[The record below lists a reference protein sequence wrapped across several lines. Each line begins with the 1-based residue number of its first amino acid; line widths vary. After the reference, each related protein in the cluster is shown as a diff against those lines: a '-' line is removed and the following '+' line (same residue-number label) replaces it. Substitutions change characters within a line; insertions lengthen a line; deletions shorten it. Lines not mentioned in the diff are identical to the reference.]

1 MKYRLALAVTLLLAL
16 FAGTAILQNNP
27 QQAEAISFE
36 ASRPPGVLFR
46 GYLNY
51 TSFSTGTE
59 AQLQFALQDT
69 AGAALTVGSNDVVVV
84 TDVITY
90 GGTANALT
98 LFDGANNTAAAGEIF
113 YVTKTATAGSVGA
126 YQFAVPPHLAA
137 GTYPHMT
144 GGTDTA
150 TTGIIYGYII
160 RR

>member
-1 MKYRLALAVTLLLAL
+1 MKSRLALAVTLVFALLIGSAV
-16 FAGTAILQNNP
+16 LQNTKP
-27 QQAEAISFE
+27 ASAIDIP
-36 ASRPPGVLFR
+36 AGRLPGVLFS

-51 TSFSTGTE
+51 TAFSTGTE
-59 AQLQFALQDT
+59 AQLRFAL
-69 AGAALTVGSNDVVVV
+69 AGTDGTALTVGTNDVVVV

-98 LFDGANNTAAAGEIF
+98 LFDGADNSAAAGEIF
-113 YVTKTATAGSVGA
+113 YVTKTVTAGSNGA
-126 YQFAVPPHLAA
+126 YQFSVPRHCAA

-160 RR
+160 RK